1 MRILVLSSL
10 AFSLTN
16 FRGALLAEMRRNGHE
31 VTAVAP
37 DHDETVERALA
48 ALGIPL
54 VVVPMNRTGTRPV
67 EDLATLARYVRL
79 MRKVEPDVVLAYTQ
93 KPIIYGGLAARIHGK
108 ARFFALMSGLGYLFS
123 EDASQRVLL
132 AQVFRR
138 LYREGVRRA
147 EKIFVFNSDDHRD
160 MLEAGIV
167 SPAQDVQQVPG
178 SGVDIAHFAH
188 QPLPAGPPSFL
199 MVSRLMRDKG
209 VYDFVEAAR
218 LVRARHPGAS
228 FRLLGRP
235 EPSNATGIDA
245 AEAERLARDYPV
257 EFLPETRDVR
267 PCLAAASV
275 FVLPTCY
282 REGLPRTILE
292 AMATGRPIITT
303 DRPGCRD
310 AVEPEGNGLLVPPR
324 SPEQLAAAM
333 CRLIEE
339 PGLLQAMA
347 SRSRAMAEQTYDVHR
362 VNRTLMTAM
371 DLYPQGSAGQRLAA
385 PANRASEGSAAKP
398 AQMVVPA

>member
-147 EKIFVFNSDDHRD
+147 KKIFVFNSDDHRD